1 MGDTAAK
8 STLRAWL
15 LQRRSALSPD
25 ARADAAPRVL
35 GELIAAVAARFSGSA
50 PTIAAYVPFGSE
62 PGGPDLPEALY
73 LIGARVLLPV
83 LRPDNDLDWAEYT
96 GELIQT
102 PRGLREPPGPML
114 GIGAVAEADLLVVPA
129 VAVDRHGVRLGR
141 GGGSY
146 DRALD
151 RVHVGTPVVALLHD
165 GELVAELPAEAHDR
179 LVSAV
184 ITPSGG
190 WCDLP
195 DTDRSAGR
203 SGGR

>member
-8 STLRAWL
+8 STVRAWL

-25 ARADAAPRVL
+25 VCADASRRVL
-35 GELIAAVAARFSGSA
+35 GELIAAVAGRFGGSA
-50 PTIAAYVPFGSE
+50 PTVAAYVPFGSE
-62 PGGPDLPEALY
+62 PGGQDLPEALY

-96 GELIQT
+96 GELIRT
-102 PRGLREPPGPML
+102 PRGLREPAGPML
-114 GIGAVAEADLLVVPA
+114 GVGAIAEADLLVVPA

-141 GGGSY
+141 GGGSF

-151 RVHVGTPVVALLHD
+151 RVRAGAPVVALLHD
-165 GELVAELPAEAHDR
+165 GELVDALPAEAHDR

-195 DTDRSAGR
+195 DIGRSAGR